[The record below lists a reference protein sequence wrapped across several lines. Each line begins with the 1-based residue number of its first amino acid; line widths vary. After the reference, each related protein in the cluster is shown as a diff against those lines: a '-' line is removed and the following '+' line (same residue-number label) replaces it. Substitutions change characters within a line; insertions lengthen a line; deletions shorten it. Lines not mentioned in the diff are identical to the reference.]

1 MIPKNLGSKYAPGE
15 DEPNN
20 ASGGDETDD
29 YLPVGS
35 CNALASLTY
44 IYGFVCMNM
53 HVIHEYAI
61 LDVML
66 AINTKRMI
74 SLAQPAYNTRR
85 NNTCRKTVMHHY
97 VSCLAVPPEAV
108 HCMQSMNDIMPEKL
122 CRTDDNTLIFS
133 VPPGIPKGMV
143 GGRVSIPCAC
153 THGYYLVVNVVPSIQ
168 SLSRHARY
176 PDVSSIRGCPS
187 DASRPRPSVLDLASL
202 AHTGVP
208 LDGLGLLDHIRHQV
222 TKNIQFNPTLSRFP
236 KIPEERHKHGRV
248 GDNGSI
254 MPPIDAVINETAP
267 VEDSMQPAEDAS
279 EDGGTKFRLT
289 HDGDDDEV
297 MVFLR
302 KERFSVGTYS
312 KLQPKKYGPYKIL
325 RKINDNAY
333 EVDLPN
339 AMSISKTFNV
349 LDIYEFHFED
359 VNEDKHSRTSYSK
372 ERRNDEDMINKASKG
387 IYGSYRPW

>member
-1 MIPKNLGSKYAPGE
+1 MTEQKGGKCHTTVIQAEKNDGAMDRRYAGRHGIELPQGMPAGMALNYRKE
-15 DEPNN
+15 DGY
-20 ASGGDETDD
+20 ASLCVMPRCPT
-29 YLPVGS
+29 GS
-35 CNALASLTY
+35 CSL
-44 IYGFVCMNM
+44 
-53 HVIHEYAI
+53 HA
-61 LDVML
+61 
-66 AINTKRMI
+66 
-74 SLAQPAYNTRR
+74 
-85 NNTCRKTVMHHY
+85 
-97 VSCLAVPPEAV
+97 
-108 HCMQSMNDIMPEKL
+108 
-122 CRTDDNTLIFS
+122 
-133 VPPGIPKGMV
+133 
-143 GGRVSIPCAC
+143 CAC
-153 THGYYLVVNVVPSIQ
+153 AHGYYLVVNAVPSIW
-168 SLSRHARY
+168 SLSGRARH
-176 PDVSSIRGCPS
+176 PDVPSIRGRPS

-279 EDGGTKFRLT
+279 EHHRKKLFQVG
-289 HDGDDDEV
+289 DEV